1 MGSRVERK
9 LNSILKEARFSPLSF
24 SWAYELALMK
34 SSMIFVNQIFIHGE
48 QLDVKA

>member
-1 MGSRVERK
+1 MGLRVEHK
-9 LNSILKEARFSPLSF
+9 LNSILKEARLSHLSL

-34 SSMIFVNQIFIHGE
+34 SAMIFVNQICIHCE